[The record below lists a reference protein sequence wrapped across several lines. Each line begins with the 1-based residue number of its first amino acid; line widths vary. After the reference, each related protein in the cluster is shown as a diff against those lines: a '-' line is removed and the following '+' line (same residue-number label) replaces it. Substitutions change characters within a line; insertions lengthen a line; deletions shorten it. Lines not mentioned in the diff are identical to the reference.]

1 MKRPA
6 DLIGQTFGRLKPVE
20 RTVEPRAR
28 WQCLCE
34 CGNRVTV
41 SASHLR
47 SGNTKSCG
55 CLPTGRPPRN
65 GVGGGN
71 AAWMALR

>member
-6 DLIGQTFGRLKPVE
+6 DLRGKKFGRLKPIE
-20 RTVEPRAR
+20 RGTAPRAG
-28 WQCLCE
+28 WQCICE
-34 CGNRVTV
+34 CGNRVIV
-41 SASHLR
+41 SASHLN

-55 CLPTGRPPRN
+55 CMPTGRPSRN

-71 AAWMALR
+71 AAWRALR